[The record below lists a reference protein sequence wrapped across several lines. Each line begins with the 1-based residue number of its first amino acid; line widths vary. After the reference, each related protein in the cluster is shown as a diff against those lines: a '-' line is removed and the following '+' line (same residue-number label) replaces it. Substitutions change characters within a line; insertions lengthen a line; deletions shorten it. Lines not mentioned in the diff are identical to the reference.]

1 MKEKGVDDGHIIHI
15 NSIDG
20 HMPVIF
26 PGLAHY
32 FASKHA
38 VTVLTEGLRRELV
51 QLGSKIKVTSISPG
65 VVDTDML
72 RSFTDGTQVSA
83 DELPALKSED
93 IANAVTYA
101 LGTPPHVQR
110 WSGRVA
116 LVTGASAGIGA
127 AIVRE
132 LVKNGLIVVGL
143 ARRAELIEELSA
155 ELKGAPG
162 KLHAFKGDASK
173 EEDILAAFDW
183 IKKNL
188 GRIDVLVN
196 NAAILHMLSLMDE
209 NTSQWRQMFDLNVL
223 GLSICTREAFKLM
236 KEKGRWSGRVALVT
250 GASVGIGA
258 AIVRELVKNGLI
270 VVGLARRAELVE
282 ELSAEL
288 KGAPGKLHALKGDL
302 TKEEDI
308 LAAFDWIK
316 KNLGRIDVL
325 VNNAGVLHLSMLTGG
340 ETSQWKQ
347 IFDLNVIGLSIS
359 TREAFKLMKEKGVDD
374 GHIIHINSVAGHSL
388 VNFPGIVPYSASKHA
403 VTVLTEGL
411 RRELVQLG
419 SKIRVTSI
427 SPGGVDTDMVKSV
440 TGQSPI
446 PEGEF
451 PLLQAEDIANAVT
464 YVLGTPPHVQRWS
477 GRVALV
483 TGASA
488 GIGAAIVRELVKNG
502 LIVVGLARRAE
513 LVELKGA
520 PGKLHALKG
529 DLTKEEDILAAFDW
543 IKKNLGR
550 IDVLVNNAAVLHIST
565 LTGGETSHWKQMFD
579 LNVIGL
585 SICTREVFKLM
596 KEKGVDD
603 GHIIHINRFCLTIN
617 IDKKT
622 LCKRNSDTP
631 TPNLRKRKNILNH
644 LPPSPSPQHPNILPT
659 FIILLFSTFVSNPYR
674 SIAPVH
680 LASSLSKS
688 SSDSSQSISPG
699 AVDTDMIKGI
709 TGHVPI
715 PEGEFPLLRAED
727 IANAVT
733 YVLGTPPH
741 VQIHEITI
749 KPIGEKY

>member
-1 MKEKGVDDGHIIHI
+1 
-15 NSIDG
+15 
-20 HMPVIF
+20 MP
-26 PGLAHY
+26 
-32 FASKHA
+32 
-38 VTVLTEGLRRELV
+38 
-51 QLGSKIKVTSISPG
+51 
-65 VVDTDML
+65 
-72 RSFTDGTQVSA
+72 FTM
-83 DELPALKSED
+83 E
-93 IANAVTYA
+93 
-101 LGTPPHVQR
+101 R

-116 LVTGASAGIGA
+116 LVTGASVGIGA

-143 ARRAELIEELSA
+143 ARRAELVEELSTQ
-155 ELKGAPG
+155 LKGAPG

-223 GLSICTREAFKLM
+223 GLSISSREAFKLM
-236 KEKGRWSGRVALVT
+236 KEKGVDDGHIIHINGVLGHTLGNLPGLIPYVTTKYAVTVLTEGLRRELVQLGSKIRVTRWSGRVALVT

-288 KGAPGKLHALKGDL
+288 KDSPGKLHALKGDL

-325 VNNAGVLHLSMLTGG
+325 VNNAGVLYLSMLTGG

-359 TREAFKLMKEKGVDD
+359 SREAFKLMKEKGVDD

-388 VNFPGIVPYSASKHA
+388 VNIPGLAPYTASKHA

-440 TGQSPI
+440 AGQAPI

-464 YVLGTPPHVQRWS
+464 YVLGTPPHVQ
-477 GRVALV
+477 V
-483 TGASA
+483 
-488 GIGAAIVRELVKNG
+488 
-502 LIVVGLARRAE
+502 
-513 LVELKGA
+513 
-520 PGKLHALKG
+520 
-529 DLTKEEDILAAFDW
+529 
-543 IKKNLGR
+543 
-550 IDVLVNNAAVLHIST
+550 
-565 LTGGETSHWKQMFD
+565 
-579 LNVIGL
+579 
-585 SICTREVFKLM
+585 
-596 KEKGVDD
+596 
-603 GHIIHINRFCLTIN
+603 
-617 IDKKT
+617 
-622 LCKRNSDTP
+622 
-631 TPNLRKRKNILNH
+631 
-644 LPPSPSPQHPNILPT
+644 
-659 FIILLFSTFVSNPYR
+659 
-674 SIAPVH
+674 
-680 LASSLSKS
+680 
-688 SSDSSQSISPG
+688 
-699 AVDTDMIKGI
+699 
-709 TGHVPI
+709 
-715 PEGEFPLLRAED
+715 
-727 IANAVT
+727 
-733 YVLGTPPH
+733 
-741 VQIHEITI
+741 HEITI
-749 KPIGEKY
+749 RPIGEKY

>member
-1 MKEKGVDDGHIIHI
+1 ME
-15 NSIDG
+15 
-20 HMPVIF
+20 
-26 PGLAHY
+26 
-32 FASKHA
+32 
-38 VTVLTEGLRRELV
+38 
-51 QLGSKIKVTSISPG
+51 
-65 VVDTDML
+65 
-72 RSFTDGTQVSA
+72 
-83 DELPALKSED
+83 
-93 IANAVTYA
+93 
-101 LGTPPHVQR
+101 R

-143 ARRAELIEELSA
+143 ARRAELVEELSA

-162 KLHAFKGDASK
+162 KLHALKGDVSKEEDILAAFDWVKKNLGRIDVLVNNAGVLYLSMLTDGETSHWKQIFDLNVLGLSICTREAFKLMKEKGVDDGHIIHINSIDGHMPVKFPGMAHYFASKHAVTVLTEGLRRELVQLGSKIRVTSISPGVVDTDMFRSFTDGVQVSEDEFPALKSEDIANAVTYALGTPPHIQGDASK

-183 IKKNL
+183 IRKNL

-209 NTSQWRQMFDLNVL
+209 NTSQWKQMFDLNVL
-223 GLSICTREAFKLM
+223 GLSICTREALKLM
-236 KEKGRWSGRVALVT
+236 KEKGVDDGHIIHINGVLGHTLGNLPGLIPYVTTKYAVTVLTEGLRRELVQLGSKIRVTRWSGRVALVT

-308 LAAFDWIK
+308 LAAFDWVK

-340 ETSQWKQ
+340 ETSHWKQ
-347 IFDLNVIGLSIS
+347 IFDLNVLGLSIS

-374 GHIIHINSVAGHSL
+374 GHIIHINS
-388 VNFPGIVPYSASKHA
+388 
-403 VTVLTEGL
+403 
-411 RRELVQLG
+411 
-419 SKIRVTSI
+419 I

-440 TGQSPI
+440 TGQGPI

-464 YVLGTPPHVQRWS
+464 YVLSTPPHVQRWS

-483 TGASA
+483 TGASV

-529 DLTKEEDILAAFDW
+529 DVSKEEDILAAFDW

-550 IDVLVNNAAVLHIST
+550 IDVLVNNAAVLHISM
-565 LTGGETSHWKQMFD
+565 LTDSLLFFLLCFYKRTEGETSHWKQIFD
-579 LNVIGL
+579 LNVLGL
-585 SICTREVFKLM
+585 SICTREAFKLM

-603 GHIIHINRFCLTIN
+603 GHIIHINSQFLHDRQEAALAHH
-617 IDKKT
+617 
-622 LCKRNSDTP
+622 NS
-631 TPNLRKRKNILNH
+631 
-644 LPPSPSPQHPNILPT
+644 
-659 FIILLFSTFVSNPYR
+659 
-674 SIAPVH
+674 
-680 LASSLSKS
+680 
-688 SSDSSQSISPG
+688 
-699 AVDTDMIKGI
+699 
-709 TGHVPI
+709 
-715 PEGEFPLLRAED
+715 
-727 IANAVT
+727 
-733 YVLGTPPH
+733 
-741 VQIHEITI
+741 
-749 KPIGEKY
+749 